1 MFIFLL
7 CRHDQ
12 YVNQYRAMFVLNCLI
27 IRDEILKYKP
37 KPNKK
42 SRGKRRRGIAEQSGN
57 ESEESG
63 TYHPVRCRECNTEVA
78 VYDQDEVF
86 HFFNVLAGAP
96 T

>member
-1 MFIFLL
+1 M
-7 CRHDQ
+7 
-12 YVNQYRAMFVLNCLI
+12 NQYRAMFVLNCLI
-27 IRDEILKYKP
+27 VRDEVLNYKP

-42 SRGKRRRGIAEQSGN
+42 PRRKRRRGKAEEFVN
-57 ESEESG
+57 ESEDPG